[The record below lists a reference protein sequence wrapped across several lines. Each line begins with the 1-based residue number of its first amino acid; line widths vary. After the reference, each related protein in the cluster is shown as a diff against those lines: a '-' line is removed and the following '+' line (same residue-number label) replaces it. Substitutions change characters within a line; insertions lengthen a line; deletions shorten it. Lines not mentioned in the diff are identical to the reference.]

1 MDALLYID
9 ATTGGMFIQVLLSG
23 VVGSLVVVKL
33 FWGSLFS
40 VFRRKGPKVQ
50 EVLATTAEEWP
61 ADLKKAA

>member
-33 FWGSLFS
+33 FWGNLFS
-40 VFRRKGPKVQ
+40 PFRRKGPKVG
-50 EVLATTAEEWP
+50 P
-61 ADLKKAA
+61 R